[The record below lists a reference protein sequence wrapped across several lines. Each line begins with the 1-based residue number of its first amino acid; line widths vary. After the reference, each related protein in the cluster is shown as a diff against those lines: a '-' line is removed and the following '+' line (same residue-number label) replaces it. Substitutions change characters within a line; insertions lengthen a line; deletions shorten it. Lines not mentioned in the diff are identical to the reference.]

1 MIKKNYKK
9 YGALLFVINSIIYLT
24 TEFIAALGTKL
35 PLSEVYLRNYIS
47 SLGVY
52 PGQEVKDIPQ
62 NFSPLA
68 LIMNIGFI
76 FTGVGFILAFILLF
90 SNKIKYNK
98 IFIISIITTIIFGCG
113 SILVGLFQGGVPS
126 EEGIH
131 GIGARMSFLG
141 GNITLILIGIFFKKY
156 SRPYTYISLFLGI
169 VGFASA
175 IFMNNAINNNL
186 TDVVAIYE
194 RMTVYPITLWQLITG
209 IYFLF
214 NKKQKFIT
222 E

>member
-1 MIKKNYKK
+1 MTNKNVQK
-9 YGALLFVINSIIYLT
+9 YGALLFIINAIVYLT

-35 PLSEVYLRNYIS
+35 PLSEVYLKNYIS

-52 PGQEVKDIPQ
+52 PGQDVKDIPQ

-68 LIMNIGFI
+68 LVMNIGFI
-76 FTGVGFILAFILLF
+76 FTGIGFLTAFILLF
-90 SNKIKYNK
+90 SKRVKSNKA
-98 IFIISIITTIIFGCG
+98 FTLAIITTIIFGCG

-126 EEGIH
+126 EDGIH

-141 GNITLILIGIFFKKY
+141 GNITLILTGIFFKKY
-156 SRPYTYISLFLGI
+156 SRPYAYISVFLGI
-169 VGFASA
+169 IGFASA
-175 IFMNNAINNNL
+175 MFMNNAINNNL